1 MTNGDAYPK
10 MNFHVGA
17 HATGGHIADMRNR
30 KFPWLLFL
38 LSYWLMQ
45 QPATAQIRDTINAG
59 GATVTLSEVV
69 VRSGMDVNG
78 FIERVRRDTTFYKAF
93 RNLRVLSYTSIND
106 IRMFDRK
113 GAPEASLHS
122 RTQQSAWSG
131 CRVTNT
137 LESSKAGPYF
147 DRHGAPRYY
156 TAKLYDAL
164 FHAHDTLCGQHNMV
178 RDHGPKPRG
187 TSGMERHK
195 EQLKMLFFNPGS
207 DIPGIPLMGDKTRIF
222 DADHRKLYNFDIDIQ
237 ERKGMPC
244 YVFRISARKDLGV
257 LDRSRIVIDEME
269 TWFDYRSFEVLQRSY
284 AMRYD
289 AGVYRFDVR
298 MYVELGHAGKYLV
311 PTLVRYDGSWKVA
324 FQPAEKGVFTATL
337 FDFR

>member
-1 MTNGDAYPK
+1 
-10 MNFHVGA
+10 
-17 HATGGHIADMRNR
+17 MRNR
-30 KFPWLLFL
+30 KHPFFIFLVSFL
-38 LSYWLMQ
+38 LLRQ
-45 QPATAQIRDTINAG
+45 VTAAQTRDTVDAG

-113 GAPEASLHS
+113 GAPEASLRS
-122 RTQQSAWSG
+122 RTQQTAWSG

-137 LESSKAGPYF
+137 MESSHLGPFF
-147 DRHGAPRYY
+147 DRHGDPRYY

-178 RDHGPKPRG
+178 RDHGPKLRG

-195 EQLKMLFFNPGS
+195 EQLKMLFFNPGA

-222 DADHRKLYNFDIDIQ
+222 DADNRRLYQFDIDIS
-237 ERKGMPC
+237 ERKGIPC
-244 YVFRISARKDLGV
+244 YVFTISARKDLGV

-298 MYVELGHAGKYLV
+298 MYVELGHAGKFLV

-324 FQPAEKGVFTATL
+324 FQSAEKGLFTATL
-337 FDFR
+337 FDFH

>member
-1 MTNGDAYPK
+1 
-10 MNFHVGA
+10 
-17 HATGGHIADMRNR
+17 MRNR
-30 KFPWLLFL
+30 KHPFFL
-38 LSYWLMQ
+38 LLLSFLLLRQ
-45 QPATAQIRDTINAG
+45 VAAAQTRDTVDAG

-93 RNLRVLSYTSIND
+93 RNLRVLSYSSIND

-113 GAPEASLHS
+113 GAPEASSRS

-131 CRVTNT
+131 CRVTHT
-137 LESSKAGPYF
+137 LESSQTGPFF
-147 DRHGAPRYY
+147 DRHGTPRYY

-178 RDHGPKPRG
+178 RDHGPKLRG

-195 EQLKMLFFNPGS
+195 EQLKMLFFNPGA

-222 DADHRKLYNFDIDIQ
+222 DADNRRLYQFDIDIR
-237 ERKGMPC
+237 ERKGIPC
-244 YVFRISARKDLGV
+244 YVFTISARKDLGV

-298 MYVELGHAGKYLV
+298 MYVELGHAGKFLV

-324 FQPAEKGVFTATL
+324 FQSAEKGLFTATL
-337 FDFR
+337 FDFH

>member
-1 MTNGDAYPK
+1 
-10 MNFHVGA
+10 
-17 HATGGHIADMRNR
+17 MRNR
-30 KFPWLLFL
+30 KHPFFIFLVSFL
-38 LSYWLMQ
+38 LLLQ
-45 QPATAQIRDTINAG
+45 VTAAQTRDTVDAG

-113 GAPEASLHS
+113 GAPEASLRS

-131 CRVTNT
+131 CRVTHT
-137 LESSKAGPYF
+137 LESTQTGPFF
-147 DRHGAPRYY
+147 DRHGTPRYY

-178 RDHGPKPRG
+178 RDHGPKLRG

-195 EQLKMLFFNPGS
+195 EQLKMLFFNPGA

-222 DADHRKLYNFDIDIQ
+222 DADNRRLYQFDIDIR
-237 ERKGMPC
+237 ERKGIPC
-244 YVFRISARKDLGV
+244 YVFTISARKDLGL

-298 MYVELGHAGKYLV
+298 MYVELGHAGKFLV

-324 FQPAEKGVFTATL
+324 FQSAEKGVFTATL

>member
-1 MTNGDAYPK
+1 
-10 MNFHVGA
+10 
-17 HATGGHIADMRNR
+17 MRNR
-30 KFPWLLFL
+30 KHPFFIFLVSFL
-38 LSYWLMQ
+38 LLRQ
-45 QPATAQIRDTINAG
+45 VTAAQTRDTVDAG

-113 GAPEASLHS
+113 GAPEASLRS
-122 RTQQSAWSG
+122 RTQQTAWSG

-137 LESSKAGPYF
+137 MELSHLGPFF
-147 DRHGAPRYY
+147 DRHGDPRYY

-178 RDHGPKPRG
+178 RDHGPKLRG

-195 EQLKMLFFNPGS
+195 EQLKMLFFNPGA

-222 DADHRKLYNFDIDIQ
+222 DADNRRLYQFDIDIS
-237 ERKGMPC
+237 ERKGIPC
-244 YVFRISARKDLGV
+244 YVFTISARKDLGV

-298 MYVELGHAGKYLV
+298 MYVELGHAGKFLV

-324 FQPAEKGVFTATL
+324 FQSAEKGLFTATL
-337 FDFR
+337 FDFH